1 MFGNTFSLKWRSFI
15 FYTTTTTTSHIRA
28 HTHTRMHMHMRIRID
43 TKVCD
48 RYCYSGVAF
57 SAAKG
62 MDIEWCKA
70 CDKGLIA
77 PDCVIYLDMPV
88 EEAAQV
94 SQLRLYWK
102 VFLHQIVDKSHT
114 LCIFIECCLIIWFV
128 FYFVRSLERK
138 FRGGKIWKNWFSTE
152 SSRKIHGVERGRWRT
167 ATLVHFRCAKE
178 HQGFERR
185 NWNNWEQLRE
195 GVEK

>member
-1 MFGNTFSLKWRSFI
+1 MTTHVNCRISEPKYVCFSLSGTIDLCAVERANLCQLTI
-15 FYTTTTTTSHIRA
+15 FYYSADFRTFNKPARTSQLHMHIHIR
-28 HTHTRMHMHMRIRID
+28 IE

-94 SQLRLYWK
+94 SQLR
-102 VFLHQIVDKSHT
+102 
-114 LCIFIECCLIIWFV
+114 
-128 FYFVRSLERK
+128 
-138 FRGGKIWKNWFSTE
+138 
-152 SSRKIHGVERGRWRT
+152 
-167 ATLVHFRCAKE
+167 
-178 HQGFERR
+178 
-185 NWNNWEQLRE
+185 
-195 GVEK
+195 

>member
-1 MFGNTFSLKWRSFI
+1 MPLNMYAL
-15 FYTTTTTTSHIRA
+15 
-28 HTHTRMHMHMRIRID
+28 ID

-62 MDIEWCKA
+62 MDMDWCKA

-94 SQLRLYWK
+94 SQ
-102 VFLHQIVDKSHT
+102 
-114 LCIFIECCLIIWFV
+114 
-128 FYFVRSLERK
+128 
-138 FRGGKIWKNWFSTE
+138 
-152 SSRKIHGVERGRWRT
+152 SR
-167 ATLVHFRCAKE
+167 
-178 HQGFERR
+178 QY
-185 NWNNWEQLRE
+185 
-195 GVEK
+195 

>member
-1 MFGNTFSLKWRSFI
+1 MLRSSSDFLIGKVASENSSTHTLLLRAIWTITRFI
-15 FYTTTTTTSHIRA
+15 FSFPRIDGRQARRSNKSFYLEQLWWVHGDEQISFDHLCVWRISHHQFFRLSDPIEVYIVESAYPSSRMTIYYWIVDFFLFYKLTSTSHVHSCI
-28 HTHTRMHMHMRIRID
+28 HMPINMHARID

-62 MDIEWCKA
+62 MDIDWCKA

-94 SQLRLYWK
+94 SQIRQY
-102 VFLHQIVDKSHT
+102 
-114 LCIFIECCLIIWFV
+114 
-128 FYFVRSLERK
+128 
-138 FRGGKIWKNWFSTE
+138 
-152 SSRKIHGVERGRWRT
+152 
-167 ATLVHFRCAKE
+167 
-178 HQGFERR
+178 
-185 NWNNWEQLRE
+185 
-195 GVEK
+195 